1 MTWVTVTVVEGL
13 DQFSPH
19 GKSFSSVNSTQ
30 HTLRLR
36 HAVMTVE
43 GMHAGEGG
51 SHTFY
56 LGALISQQS

>member
-1 MTWVTVTVVEGL
+1 MTWVTVVEGL
-13 DQFSPH
+13 DQLSPH

-30 HTLRLR
+30 DTLR